1 MEAEVRSYEFSEGRS
16 LYDRLY
22 RNNQGSL
29 LLKFF
34 EYLFQGEIIYLRGR
48 LLISGGDI
56 FICLCYSC
64 VICLLP
70 SALSDRKFI
79 SIIYVFVI
87 IKKGEIVRTRFVL
100 INILSFDDN
109 IVYEFC
115 IRQCGTL
122 ILCIFH
128 FRKYIKSMHKFSVR
142 SNDSEGSVCNI
153 RTCSRKTSEDGQA
166 ESEHGLL
173 KHQKNLRSEAEEQQF
188 LWYHARSSSR

>member
-1 MEAEVRSYEFSEGRS
+1 MEAEVSRYEFSESRS

-48 LLISGGDI
+48 LLISGGDK

-70 SALSDRKFI
+70 FFFLSDRKFI
-79 SIIYVFVI
+79 SFIYVFVI

-100 INILSFDDN
+100 INYLSFDDN
-109 IVYEFC
+109 NNMNF
-115 IRQCGTL
+115 
-122 ILCIFH
+122 
-128 FRKYIKSMHKFSVR
+128 
-142 SNDSEGSVCNI
+142 
-153 RTCSRKTSEDGQA
+153 A
-166 ESEHGLL
+166 
-173 KHQKNLRSEAEEQQF
+173 
-188 LWYHARSSSR
+188 

>member
-1 MEAEVRSYEFSEGRS
+1 MEAEVRSYEFSEDRS
-16 LYDRLY
+16 LCDRLY

-70 SALSDRKFI
+70 STLSDRKFI
-79 SIIYVFVI
+79 SFIYVFVI

-109 IVYEFC
+109 NVYKFFL
-115 IRQCGTL
+115 RQCGTL
-122 ILCIFH
+122 ILCNFH
-128 FRKYIKSMHKFSVR
+128 FRKYIKSMHKISAR
-142 SNDSEGSVCNI
+142 STDSEGLSMKHYNMLSQDIRRWSSRI
-153 RTCSRKTSEDGQA
+153 RTWSIEASEELEITSRSTEV
-166 ESEHGLL
+166 LMV
-173 KHQKNLRSEAEEQQF
+173 
-188 LWYHARSSSR
+188 SR

>member
-1 MEAEVRSYEFSEGRS
+1 MEAGIRSCECSKDLKKFKFGSCPMEAEVRSYEFSESRS

-70 SALSDRKFI
+70 FFFLIANSYHLYMFLSSSKRGRLLEQDLFL
-79 SIIYVFVI
+79 SIILVLMITI
-87 IKKGEIVRTRFVL
+87 I
-100 INILSFDDN
+100 
-109 IVYEFC
+109 
-115 IRQCGTL
+115 
-122 ILCIFH
+122 
-128 FRKYIKSMHKFSVR
+128 
-142 SNDSEGSVCNI
+142 
-153 RTCSRKTSEDGQA
+153 
-166 ESEHGLL
+166 
-173 KHQKNLRSEAEEQQF
+173 
-188 LWYHARSSSR
+188 

>member
-1 MEAEVRSYEFSEGRS
+1 MEAEVRSYEFSEDRS
-16 LYDRLY
+16 LCDRLY

-79 SIIYVFVI
+79 SFIYVFVI
-87 IKKGEIVRTRFVL
+87 IKKGEIVRTRIVL

-109 IVYEFC
+109 IIYEFC

-128 FRKYIKSMHKFSVR
+128 FRKYIKSMHNSAQEALTQK
-142 SNDSEGSVCNI
+142 DQVCNI

-166 ESEHGLL
+166 ESKHGL
-173 KHQKNLRSEAEEQQF
+173 
-188 LWYHARSSSR
+188 

>member
-1 MEAEVRSYEFSEGRS
+1 MEAEVRSYEFSEDRS

-22 RNNQGSL
+22 QNNQGSL

-70 SALSDRKFI
+70 SVLSDRKFM
-79 SIIYVFVI
+79 SFIYVFVI

-100 INILSFDDN
+100 IIILSFDDN
-109 IVYEFC
+109 NVYEFC
-115 IRQCGTL
+115 LKQCGTL
-122 ILCIFH
+122 IECNFH
-128 FRKYIKSMHKFSVR
+128 FRKYKKSMHKISAR
-142 SNDSEGSVCNI
+142 STDSEGSSMQHQNMLSQDI
-153 RTCSRKTSEDGQA
+153 RR
-166 ESEHGLL
+166 
-173 KHQKNLRSEAEEQQF
+173 
-188 LWYHARSSSR
+188 WSSRIKTWSIEASEELEIRSRSTEVLMVSR

>member
-1 MEAEVRSYEFSEGRS
+1 MEAKVRSYEFSESRS

-70 SALSDRKFI
+70 SSVSDRKFK
-79 SIIYVFVI
+79 SIMYVFVI
-87 IKKGEIVRTRFVL
+87 IKKWEIVRTRFVL
-100 INILSFDDN
+100 INQLNLHDYNNTNFAQDN
-109 IVYEFC
+109 TI
-115 IRQCGTL
+115 
-122 ILCIFH
+122 H
-128 FRKYIKSMHKFSVR
+128 
-142 SNDSEGSVCNI
+142 
-153 RTCSRKTSEDGQA
+153 
-166 ESEHGLL
+166 
-173 KHQKNLRSEAEEQQF
+173 
-188 LWYHARSSSR
+188 

>member
-1 MEAEVRSYEFSEGRS
+1 MEAKVRSYEFSESRS

-29 LLKFF
+29 LSKFF

-70 SALSDRKFI
+70 FLSDRKFI
-79 SIIYVFVI
+79 SFIYVFVI

-100 INILSFDDN
+100 INYLSFD
-109 IVYEFC
+109 
-115 IRQCGTL
+115 
-122 ILCIFH
+122 
-128 FRKYIKSMHKFSVR
+128 
-142 SNDSEGSVCNI
+142 
-153 RTCSRKTSEDGQA
+153 
-166 ESEHGLL
+166 
-173 KHQKNLRSEAEEQQF
+173 
-188 LWYHARSSSR
+188 

>member
-1 MEAEVRSYEFSEGRS
+1 MSVLRIQRNSSSEAVQWKQKSEAMNSLKTEAYMIVSTEIIREVF
-16 LYDRLY
+16 
-22 RNNQGSL
+22 

-79 SIIYVFVI
+79 SFIYVFVI

-100 INILSFDDN
+100 INYLSFDDN
-109 IVYEFC
+109 NNMNF
-115 IRQCGTL
+115 
-122 ILCIFH
+122 
-128 FRKYIKSMHKFSVR
+128 
-142 SNDSEGSVCNI
+142 
-153 RTCSRKTSEDGQA
+153 A
-166 ESEHGLL
+166 
-173 KHQKNLRSEAEEQQF
+173 
-188 LWYHARSSSR
+188 

>member
-1 MEAEVRSYEFSEGRS
+1 MEAEVRSYELSEGRS
-16 LYDRLY
+16 LYDRLN

-70 SALSDRKFI
+70 STLSDCKFI
-79 SIIYVFVI
+79 SFIYVFVI

-100 INILSFDDN
+100 INYLSFDDN
-109 IVYEFC
+109 NNMNFALDNMV
-115 IRQCGTL
+115 L
-122 ILCIFH
+122 
-128 FRKYIKSMHKFSVR
+128 
-142 SNDSEGSVCNI
+142 
-153 RTCSRKTSEDGQA
+153 
-166 ESEHGLL
+166 
-173 KHQKNLRSEAEEQQF
+173 
-188 LWYHARSSSR
+188 